1 MGHRGFCRLRPVHI
15 ASMIKRYRQ
24 LRGQVTYLRKH
35 EPDSDVVIH
44 DLEAGIKALAEVIYK
59 CDPETDL
66 AALRA
71 ISYQPAGPLPRSA
84 LNRAILSILRVST
97 QGCSLSDLIDALVT
111 QNSIIFL
118 SAIDAARF
126 ASRCKLI
133 LRRQGVKGL
142 LRLDG
147 DRYSIHSAVINESLV
162 RLFPCQ

>member
-1 MGHRGFCRLRPVHI
+1 MGHRGFCRLRPVHV

-35 EPDSDVVIH
+35 EPGSDVLIH
-44 DLEAGIKALAEVIYK
+44 DLESGVKALADVINA

-71 ISYQPAGPLPRSA
+71 ISYQPPGPLPRSA

-97 QGCSLSDLIDALVT
+97 QGHKCCGLIDALVT
-111 QNSIIFL
+111 RHAITFL
-118 SAIDAARF
+118 SAADAARF
-126 ASRCKLI
+126 ADRFKSH
-133 LRRQGVKGL
+133 LRRLVARGL
-142 LRLDG
+142 VRLDG
-147 DRYSIHSAVINESLV
+147 DRYSIESAVINESLV